1 MYLLSLIAISYL
13 HICTLDDHQT
23 QTCHTAMATWTQ
35 DDGLQSCDGTCTYR
49 DDFGAGAETARAFV
63 DLELLWVLTVE
74 GFESL

>member
-1 MYLLSLIAISYL
+1 
-13 HICTLDDHQT
+13 
-23 QTCHTAMATWTQ
+23 MATWTQ
-35 DDGLQSCDGTCTYR
+35 DDGLQSCDGTCTYH